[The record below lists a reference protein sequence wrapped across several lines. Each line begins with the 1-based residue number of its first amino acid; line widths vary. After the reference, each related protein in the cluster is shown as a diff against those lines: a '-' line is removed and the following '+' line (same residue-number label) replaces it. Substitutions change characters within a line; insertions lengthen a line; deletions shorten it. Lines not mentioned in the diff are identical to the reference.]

1 MIEKRRTYTL
11 LDVLEMVF
19 FALILN
25 LNAVKVV
32 TKINNSLMTYAVFIL
47 FAAVVIFNKIQ
58 NDGLDFHIDNTMLL
72 MLSLFVIAAIVSM
85 VWTGSDNFANLAKF
99 VAGVAI
105 AYLASQ
111 MKWRDRVGGLKIFRD
126 LIWQM
131 QGRMRADHRFYKEH
145 GFYNFPQKNRGK
157 MLAMYLVGTIIN
169 NRKMQR
175 KLGGKLTDGM
185 LGSCRKVLEQE
196 NRR

>member
-1 MIEKRRTYTL
+1 M
-11 LDVLEMVF
+11 
-19 FALILN
+19 
-25 LNAVKVV
+25 
-32 TKINNSLMTYAVFIL
+32 
-47 FAAVVIFNKIQ
+47 
-58 NDGLDFHIDNTMLL
+58 
-72 MLSLFVIAAIVSM
+72 
-85 VWTGSDNFANLAKF
+85 
-99 VAGVAI
+99 
-105 AYLASQ
+105 
-111 MKWRDRVGGLKIFRD
+111 GGLKIFRD

-131 QGRMRADHRFYKEH
+131 MGRMRADHRFYKEH

>member
-1 MIEKRRTYTL
+1 M
-11 LDVLEMVF
+11 
-19 FALILN
+19 
-25 LNAVKVV
+25 
-32 TKINNSLMTYAVFIL
+32 
-47 FAAVVIFNKIQ
+47 
-58 NDGLDFHIDNTMLL
+58 
-72 MLSLFVIAAIVSM
+72 
-85 VWTGSDNFANLAKF
+85 
-99 VAGVAI
+99 
-105 AYLASQ
+105 
-111 MKWRDRVGGLKIFRD
+111 GGLKIFRD

-185 LGSCRKVLEQE
+185 LGSCRKVLEQGKSEITATCSKLRVQIGDEHMMYPYMTLNDETEIVHSQIIDEGKTEKVLVHFERPTE
-196 NRR
+196 NGFDSARCELPSYTWIFREGYTDQEISFFEQLRKVMLI